1 LKRLS
6 SNKHVERHTQP
17 PLPAAIKDPIQ
28 PPPPIMATTP
38 SAVSVP
44 NPADESL
51 DYSMTLS
58 GEYSNL
64 HGTPKQPQS
73 ASTPKSLMKTPK
85 STDPLPPSGSASKF
99 LSMAAKEIEA
109 EESTADNNNVL
120 LKAAQ
125 NVDSQPGS
133 ASGKPTGRRA
143 STARTMLSAAADV
156 EDTNHVSQIKAKQCK
171 AK

>member
-1 LKRLS
+1 LGLK
-6 SNKHVERHTQP
+6 KKECEAGDT
-17 PLPAAIKDPIQ
+17 
-28 PPPPIMATTP
+28 AT
-38 SAVSVP
+38 
-44 NPADESL
+44 D
-51 DYSMTLS
+51 
-58 GEYSNL
+58 
-64 HGTPKQPQS
+64 K
-73 ASTPKSLMKTPK
+73 
-85 STDPLPPSGSASKF
+85 
-99 LSMAAKEIEA
+99 
-109 EESTADNNNVL
+109 NNVR